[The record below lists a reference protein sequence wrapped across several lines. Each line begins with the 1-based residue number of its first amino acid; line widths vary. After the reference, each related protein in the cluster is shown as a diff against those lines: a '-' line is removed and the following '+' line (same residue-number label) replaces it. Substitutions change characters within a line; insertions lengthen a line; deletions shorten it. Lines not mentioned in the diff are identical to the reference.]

1 MCLFVLVVS
10 DLHMCVV
17 CTYTRFHIPTVCG
30 LNCINKGW
38 FTQRPVWLPPSVC
51 LCVCVCVRTS
61 SWLVS
66 DRRKWHV
73 DMCVCMYTH
82 EWHACTFVHVRP

>member
-1 MCLFVLVVS
+1 MYLFVLVVS

-38 FTQRPVWLPPSVC
+38 FTQRQFGFPL
-51 LCVCVCVRTS
+51 VCVY
-61 SWLVS
+61 
-66 DRRKWHV
+66 
-73 DMCVCMYTH
+73 VCMCAYK
-82 EWHACTFVHVRP
+82 